1 MSDSEPTATETP
13 GADDAGKMS
22 FFDHL
27 TELRTRIIWSL
38 IPSAVGLAIAFYF
51 TDRIMVFL
59 QRPLANLKTPPIFLT
74 PTEYFWTYMKVA
86 MITGVFIAM
95 PIILWNVWAFVAPG
109 LHKHERRYAA
119 PFVIAGSLLFLGGG
133 AFALLLVIPFAVH
146 RRLHRLH
153 HQVHAGLRGGVRAA
167 GGDHAP
173 VHARARDAPVPVQES
188 QVRGADQLHHRGRPH
203 PDPRHRQPDS
213 DGGTP
218 LHPLRARHHLRA
230 NIREEEAGEAGAH
243 LREPHRVSP
252 LEFTSLDLPGP
263 VRRGIQDAGFVATT
277 AIQEAALPLALRGKD
292 VAGQSQTGTG
302 KTAAFLIAAF
312 TRCLTHPAP
321 AGSGVTS
328 PRVLIIAPT
337 RELVVQI
344 EADARLLGAHTGLQ
358 ILSVYGGIDYN
369 KQRDALRDG
378 CDILVGTPGRLI
390 DYLKQHIWSPG
401 KVEVLVIDEA
411 DRMFDMGFIADL
423 RFILRRL
430 PKPEK
435 RQSFLFSATLSFR
448 VLELTWEFMNNPAQ
462 ISITPQQKTV
472 EKAEQVLYHVGR
484 EEKFN
489 LLLGLLRREG
499 GSRILIFS
507 NTREEA
513 RRLED
518 RLSRNGW
525 EARALT
531 GDVDQKKRLKILNDF
546 KDGQLPIL
554 VATDVAS
561 RGLHIEGVSH
571 VVNWDMPQDAEDYVH
586 RIGRTAR
593 AGAAGKAISLVDE
606 AGALALE
613 PIEKFIAQK
622 IQVDWAEDDL
632 YLSEIKPTSEERR
645 RYAEEKRQRMAARG
659 GGRGGG
665 PGRPGGGGGGGRRD
679 GRGPSRGPR
688 R

>member
-1 MSDSEPTATETP
+1 M
-13 GADDAGKMS
+13 
-22 FFDHL
+22 
-27 TELRTRIIWSL
+27 
-38 IPSAVGLAIAFYF
+38 
-51 TDRIMVFL
+51 
-59 QRPLANLKTPPIFLT
+59 
-74 PTEYFWTYMKVA
+74 
-86 MITGVFIAM
+86 
-95 PIILWNVWAFVAPG
+95 
-109 LHKHERRYAA
+109 
-119 PFVIAGSLLFLGGG
+119 
-133 AFALLLVIPFAVH
+133 
-146 RRLHRLH
+146 
-153 HQVHAGLRGGVRAA
+153 
-167 GGDHAP
+167 
-173 VHARARDAPVPVQES
+173 
-188 QVRGADQLHHRGRPH
+188 
-203 PDPRHRQPDS
+203 
-213 DGGTP
+213 
-218 LHPLRARHHLRA
+218 
-230 NIREEEAGEAGAH
+230 
-243 LREPHRVSP
+243 SP

-321 AGSGVTS
+321 ARSGVTS

-344 EADARLLGAHTGLQ
+344 EADARLLGGHTGLQ

-499 GSRILIFS
+499 GGRILIFS

-665 PGRPGGGGGGGRRD
+665 PGRPGGGGRRD

>member
-1 MSDSEPTATETP
+1 M
-13 GADDAGKMS
+13 
-22 FFDHL
+22 
-27 TELRTRIIWSL
+27 
-38 IPSAVGLAIAFYF
+38 
-51 TDRIMVFL
+51 
-59 QRPLANLKTPPIFLT
+59 
-74 PTEYFWTYMKVA
+74 
-86 MITGVFIAM
+86 
-95 PIILWNVWAFVAPG
+95 
-109 LHKHERRYAA
+109 
-119 PFVIAGSLLFLGGG
+119 
-133 AFALLLVIPFAVH
+133 
-146 RRLHRLH
+146 
-153 HQVHAGLRGGVRAA
+153 
-167 GGDHAP
+167 
-173 VHARARDAPVPVQES
+173 
-188 QVRGADQLHHRGRPH
+188 
-203 PDPRHRQPDS
+203 
-213 DGGTP
+213 
-218 LHPLRARHHLRA
+218 
-230 NIREEEAGEAGAH
+230 
-243 LREPHRVSP
+243 SP
-252 LEFTSLDLPGP
+252 LEFSSLDLPGP
-263 VRRGIQDAGFVATT
+263 VRRGIQDAGFVAAT

-321 AGSGVTS
+321 ARSGVTS

-571 VVNWDMPQDAEDYVH
+571 VVNWDLPQDAEDYVH

-632 YLSEIKPTSEERR
+632 YLPEIKPTSEERR

-659 GGRGGG
+659 GGRGS
-665 PGRPGGGGGGGRRD
+665 PGRAGGGGGRRD
-679 GRGPSRGPR
+679 GRGLGRGPR

>member
-1 MSDSEPTATETP
+1 M
-13 GADDAGKMS
+13 
-22 FFDHL
+22 
-27 TELRTRIIWSL
+27 
-38 IPSAVGLAIAFYF
+38 
-51 TDRIMVFL
+51 
-59 QRPLANLKTPPIFLT
+59 
-74 PTEYFWTYMKVA
+74 
-86 MITGVFIAM
+86 
-95 PIILWNVWAFVAPG
+95 
-109 LHKHERRYAA
+109 
-119 PFVIAGSLLFLGGG
+119 
-133 AFALLLVIPFAVH
+133 
-146 RRLHRLH
+146 
-153 HQVHAGLRGGVRAA
+153 
-167 GGDHAP
+167 
-173 VHARARDAPVPVQES
+173 
-188 QVRGADQLHHRGRPH
+188 
-203 PDPRHRQPDS
+203 
-213 DGGTP
+213 
-218 LHPLRARHHLRA
+218 
-230 NIREEEAGEAGAH
+230 
-243 LREPHRVSP
+243 SP
-252 LEFTSLDLPGP
+252 LEFSSLDLPGP
-263 VRRGIQDAGFVATT
+263 VRRGIQDAGFVAAT

-321 AGSGVTS
+321 ARSGVTS

-571 VVNWDMPQDAEDYVH
+571 VVNWDLPQDAEDYVH

-632 YLSEIKPTSEERR
+632 YLPEIKPTSEERR

-659 GGRGGG
+659 GGRGG
-665 PGRPGGGGGGGRRD
+665 PG
-679 GRGPSRGPR
+679 
-688 R
+688 